1 MKLAKVKGSKSA
13 SEAGLLLP
21 PPKTRRNS
29 PRSKAAKVPQNQ
41 DFDATAKDSMNQT
54 KENQNS
60 HITVFF
66 TMHLPPPIFLLYYE
80 KYQEIRE

>member
-1 MKLAKVKGSKSA
+1 
-13 SEAGLLLP
+13 
-21 PPKTRRNS
+21 
-29 PRSKAAKVPQNQ
+29 
-41 DFDATAKDSMNQT
+41 MNQT
-54 KENQNS
+54 KENQSS